1 MTMDEFQLYHE
12 QTFDSFSKRV
22 IKNIAIDIL
31 REEARLAKRETS
43 LSALSAQDAARLSAE
58 DTYELDEEVSM
69 SLDLHGYP
77 IQVHD
82 PILGPALLAPAAQAP
97 GCGAAVLLRRPE
109 RAADRQ
115 APPPQHISG
124 EPSPQK
130 GAVRPAGAVG
140 AGIWSVTDG
149 SPMRPYGPPSG
160 ATRRRS
166 RRSFAT
172 MSGIS
177 SAFAARTVYDEEGVP
192 HKVIDENRRKQIEA
206 EYVAALIL
214 RYDADRRP
222 GEAPEGA

>member
-43 LSALSAQDAARLSAE
+43 LSALSARTPPDCPPRI
-58 DTYELDEEVSM
+58 TYELDEEVSM

-82 PILGPALLAPAAQAP
+82 PILGRALLALPP
-97 GCGAAVLLRRPE
+97 KRRDVVLLFYFADRNEPQIGRLLHLSTSAVSFAAKRRCPPCGSCWSGNME
-109 RAADRQ
+109 RNGRIAYETIRAAKRGD
-115 APPPQHISG
+115 P
-124 EPSPQK
+124 E
-130 GAVRPAGAVG
+130 AVQEILRHYERYILRFCG
-140 AGIWSVTDG
+140 
-149 SPMRPYGPPSG
+149 
-160 ATRRRS
+160 
-166 RRSFAT
+166 
-172 MSGIS
+172 
-177 SAFAARTVYDEEGVP
+177 RTVYDEEGVP

>member
-82 PILGPALLAPAAQAP
+82 PILGRALLALPP
-97 GCGAAVLLRRPE
+97 KRRDVVLLFYF
-109 RAADRQ
+109 ADQ
-115 APPPQHISG
+115 NEPQIG
-124 EPSPQK
+124 K
-130 GAVRPAGAVG
+130 LLNITTMAVN
-140 AGIWSVTDG
+140 S
-149 SPMRPYGPPSG
+149 
-160 ATRRRS
+160 RRRK
-166 RRSFAT
+166 AL
-172 MSGIS
+172 
-177 SAFAARTVYDEEGVP
+177 
-192 HKVIDENRRKQIEA
+192 
-206 EYVAALIL
+206 AALREL
-214 RYDADRRP
+214 LEVEY
-222 GEAPEGA
+222 GA

>member
-82 PILGPALLAPAAQAP
+82 PILGRALLALPP
-97 GCGAAVLLRRPE
+97 KRRDVVLLFYF
-109 RAADRQ
+109 ADRNE
-115 APPPQHISG
+115 PQIGRLLHLST
-124 EPSPQK
+124 SPQK

-177 SAFAARTVYDEEGVP
+177 SAFAAGRSMTRRASPTRSSTRTGGS
-192 HKVIDENRRKQIEA
+192 RS
-206 EYVAALIL
+206 
-214 RYDADRRP
+214 RP
-222 GEAPEGA
+222 STSPL